1 MKRLAQFVLLNFVQG
16 VRERIFLGVV
26 FFFIFLLGLSFFL
39 SILSVGESASLSR
52 SAGLSAME
60 ISGLFLVIFGF
71 TFSFYN
77 DKSSRMIEVYLTF
90 FSRYV
95 YTAGKLCS
103 FLLIA
108 FFYLMLAG
116 VVWVIILLVN
126 GAFFWQSWL
135 GILSIFFKLSIA
147 LSLNLLFCCLF
158 SSPIF
163 ALLSTL
169 FVYASGEIASEALKI
184 VTISS
189 NSPISL
195 ALFKILKYILPNL
208 DKIDLKYQ
216 LAYAQV
222 PDFNFLLLMFFY
234 TFCYCLFLWLLSTRI
249 FMVRKV

>member
-1 MKRLAQFVLLNFVQG
+1 MKRLAQFILLNFIQG
-16 VRERIFLGVV
+16 VREKIFLGVV
-26 FFFIFLLGLSFFL
+26 FFFVFLLGLSFFL

-108 FFYLMLAG
+108 FFYLILAG
-116 VVWVIILLVN
+116 IFWVILLMVN
-126 GAFFWQSWL
+126 GAFFWQAWV
-135 GILSIFFKLSIA
+135 GILSIFLKLSIA

-169 FVYASGEIASEALKI
+169 FVYASGEIASQALKI

-189 NSPISL
+189 NSPIPL

-222 PDFNFLLLMFFY
+222 PNPNFLLSMFFY
-234 TFCYCLFLWLLSTRI
+234 TFFYCLFLLILSTRI
-249 FMVRKV
+249 FIINRN

>member
-1 MKRLAQFVLLNFVQG
+1 MRKILAVIFLNFIQG
-16 VRERIFLGVV
+16 LRERIFLGVV
-26 FFFIFLLGLSFFL
+26 FFFIFLLGLTFFL
-39 SILSVGESASLSR
+39 SILSVGESAAVTR

-77 DKSSRMIEVYLTF
+77 DKTSRMIEVYLTF

-108 FFYLMLAG
+108 FFYLILAG
-116 VVWVIILLVN
+116 IFWVIILIIN

-135 GILSIFFKLSIA
+135 GILSIFLKLSIA
-147 LSLNLLFCCLF
+147 LSLNLLFSCLF

-163 ALLSTL
+163 ALLCTL
-169 FVYASGEIASEALKI
+169 FIYASGEIASQALKAVI
-184 VTISS
+184 IYFK
-189 NSPISL
+189 SPISL
-195 ALFKILKYILPNL
+195 ALFKTLKYILPNL

-222 PDFNFLLLMFFY
+222 PNANFLVSMFFY
-234 TFCYCLFLWLLSTRI
+234 TFCYCLFLWILSTRI
-249 FMVRKV
+249 FIINRS

>member
-1 MKRLAQFVLLNFVQG
+1 MKRLARFILLNFVQG
-16 VRERIFLGVV
+16 VREKIFLGVI
-26 FFFIFLLGLSFFL
+26 FFFIFLLGFSFFL
-39 SILSVGESASLSR
+39 SIVSVGESASVTR

-60 ISGLFLVIFGF
+60 ISGLLLVIFGF
-71 TFSFYN
+71 TFSFYS

-103 FLLIA
+103 FILIA
-108 FFYLMLAG
+108 FFYLILAG
-116 VVWVIILLVN
+116 IFWMILLMVN
-126 GAFFWQSWL
+126 GAFFWQAWM

-169 FVYASGEIASEALKI
+169 FIYASGEIASEALRV

-195 ALFKILKYILPNL
+195 AFFKILKYILPNL
-208 DKIDLKYQ
+208 DKIDLKSQ
-216 LAYAQV
+216 LAYAQA
-222 PDFNFLLLMFFY
+222 PDLNFLLSMFFY
-234 TFCYCLFLWLLSTRI
+234 AFCYCLFLWLLSARI
-249 FMVRKV
+249 SIINRN